1 METTGE
7 NLFQVKKERS
17 YISCL
22 VNGCSYG
29 FRHLGM
35 LLRYMWPSLVLST
48 VLPIP
53 FVFFFAAQVDAI
65 LRKWIELGYLPNVTL
80 KVMRRDVEK
89 CANRSALKV
98 LIYIIWLLVVFVFL
112 LPGDG
117 KACLLQAFQVPVNA
131 GFHDHEAV
139 CRKNPR
145 CIQRPEHRHFQS
157 GVVGRIQEDDVKA
170 CPLQGKPADRREHI
184 RLHDRRF
191 GLHVRM
197 GEVFTDAGG
206 CLAGIV
212 HKNSPL
218 CTAGK
223 RFDADG
229 ARAGEQVKKTAVRD
243 IPLQDIKQRL
253 LDPVLRGTG
262 IRPRDRFQK
271 QSSGFSGNDLHVFS
285 SCLC

>member
-112 LPGDG
+112 
-117 KACLLQAFQVPVNA
+117 
-131 GFHDHEAV
+131 
-139 CRKNPR
+139 
-145 CIQRPEHRHFQS
+145 
-157 GVVGRIQEDDVKA
+157 
-170 CPLQGKPADRREHI
+170 
-184 RLHDRRF
+184 
-191 GLHVRM
+191 
-197 GEVFTDAGG
+197 
-206 CLAGIV
+206 
-212 HKNSPL
+212 
-218 CTAGK
+218 
-223 RFDADG
+223 
-229 ARAGEQVKKTAVRD
+229 
-243 IPLQDIKQRL
+243 
-253 LDPVLRGTG
+253 
-262 IRPRDRFQK
+262 
-271 QSSGFSGNDLHVFS
+271 FSNRNRNKYQYI
-285 SCLC
+285 

>member
-112 LPGDG
+112 SLPVLFGIGLWWGLIAFIVAWLLLLPLSFVVMQIGYSNITISACFKDG
-117 KACLLQAFQVPVNA
+117 LKTAYRNYGKLFAFEFLSNLLIFIIALLGSIPCQIIFAAGLQAYRGMQIDDVLDLPVLFPLYVA
-131 GFHDHEAV
+131 LSVFILEAV
-139 CRKNPR
+139 
-145 CIQRPEHRHFQS
+145 
-157 GVVGRIQEDDVKA
+157 
-170 CPLQGKPADRREHI
+170 
-184 RLHDRRF
+184 
-191 GLHVRM
+191 
-197 GEVFTDAGG
+197 
-206 CLAGIV
+206 
-212 HKNSPL
+212 
-218 CTAGK
+218 
-223 RFDADG
+223 
-229 ARAGEQVKKTAVRD
+229 
-243 IPLQDIKQRL
+243 L
-253 LDPVLRGTG
+253 LITIL
-262 IRPRDRFQK
+262 
-271 QSSGFSGNDLHVFS
+271 VFS
-285 SCLC
+285 FSRCLMWGSLVNEVPTEPKADI